1 MRSKPRKPRPR
12 DLLVQGLMVNEAR
25 ARGKS
30 FLRRLR
36 MAVYSSIESG
46 AGFFLRYFSLLLHT
60 TKSEAS
66 IKFI

>member
-12 DLLVQGLMVNEAR
+12 DLLVQGLMVSEAR

-30 FLRRLR
+30 FLGGVLRRSDL
-36 MAVYSSIESG
+36 APASLSSR
-46 AGFFLRYFSLLLHT
+46 FLSHT